1 MQLRDMQGED
11 MDRMARERQSL
22 ADPELHQEEAEFPKT
37 ILDYFIYFYF
47 FIYLPV
53 EICYI
58 LPNFFTTFLGIIGM
72 GKLH

>member
-1 MQLRDMQGED
+1 MQLRDMQGEE

-47 FIYLPV
+47 FHL
-53 EICYI
+53 
-58 LPNFFTTFLGIIGM
+58 FTRRNMLYPAKFLDDH
-72 GKLH
+72 LF